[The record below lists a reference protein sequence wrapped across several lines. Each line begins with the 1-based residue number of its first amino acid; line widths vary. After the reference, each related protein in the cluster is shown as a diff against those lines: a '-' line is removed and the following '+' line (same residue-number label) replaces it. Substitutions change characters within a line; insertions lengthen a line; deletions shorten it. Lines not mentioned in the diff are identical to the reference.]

1 MRSRFNSRLSSRF
14 CSFLSCFVSF
24 SAGALGALALGAGD
38 DVDPPWDG
46 FTADDALAVSEGDV
60 EGIGFIPRGLNLAAC
75 DLNDPDFRSVS
86 ETVLLGP
93 GIGVSLD
100 LSLSRL
106 GAIVGLALALLPGVA
121 LAVALAAGVA
131 LGTSNRP
138 RRCDAVGATEA
149 DAEGTGL
156 NVAEEVGVCCKAA
169 ARCGVIRGVAVAAA
183 VELGATDAVT
193 VAVAVAVAVADGTTV
208 AVDVDVTEVPPA

>member
-1 MRSRFNSRLSSRF
+1 M
-14 CSFLSCFVSF
+14 
-24 SAGALGALALGAGD
+24 
-38 DVDPPWDG
+38 
-46 FTADDALAVSEGDV
+46 
-60 EGIGFIPRGLNLAAC
+60 
-75 DLNDPDFRSVS
+75 
-86 ETVLLGP
+86 
-93 GIGVSLD
+93 
-100 LSLSRL
+100 